1 MVEATTNHEGE
12 HVEGYEVDE
21 KDVSAPGGDH
31 VEIRQWAE
39 SRPVDRAGFDGLD
52 PEVVGEEHAENGDP
66 FIVVRASHR
75 PTDVAWHNGDLKDL
89 RKKGSLKVLDN
100 LSALRAMVIINKQ
113 TSEL

>member
-1 MVEATTNHEGE
+1 MVEATTHHEGE

-21 KDVSAPGGDH
+21 KDVSTPGWDH

-39 SRPVDRAGFDGLD
+39 GRPVDRAGFDGLD

-89 RKKGSLKVLDN
+89 RKKGLN
-100 LSALRAMVIINKQ
+100 FWIIYRH
-113 TSEL
+113 

>member
-1 MVEATTNHEGE
+1 MVEATTHHERE
-12 HVEGYEVDE
+12 HMEGYEVDE

-39 SRPVDRAGFDGLD
+39 GRPVDRAGFDGLD

-75 PTDVAWHNGDLKDL
+75 PTDVAWHNGDLKEEKNGFKFLDTL
-89 RKKGSLKVLDN
+89 PALKDN
-100 LSALRAMVIINKQ
+100 GYNKH